1 MKLYIFTYI
10 YVLFKLKKISLLIIK
25 LLHRVI
31 RIINIYAMLFN
42 IFIE

>member
-25 LLHRVI
+25 LLHSVI

>member
-31 RIINIYAMLFN
+31 RIIDIYAMLFN